1 MEEMRLFNANGKPT
15 TWGGVKPKSIRPIV
29 ACTKT
34 LVNECPDTEQG
45 TAFIMPFNMINENG
59 C

>member
-1 MEEMRLFNANGKPT
+1 MEEMRLFNANGDPT
-15 TWGGVKPKSIRPIV
+15 TWGDVKPKSIRPIV

-45 TAFIMPFNMINENG
+45 TAFIIPFL
-59 C
+59 